1 LKVYESMI
9 IVKSDHDETALAE
22 FRKGVE
28 TVLSE
33 NGAELLRFLDLG
45 VRDMAYDIAKE
56 KRGHYFLVYFQGSG
70 TAISALSRH
79 LKLSE
84 HCLRHMVL
92 LTEGKVPEQVEGE
105 AGGIITA
112 AGTFESRGRSPRR
125 EGRYFRRPRTEEE
138 EEVEDAEDLIR
149 RPPTPAPPK
158 ESPEKLKKEQKTE
171 PTPGP
176 PPEAAEAPP
185 EAAEAPPEAVEAPP
199 EAVEAPPEA
208 VETLPDEGEK
218 S

>member
-1 LKVYESMI
+1 MKVYESMI
-9 IVKSDHDETALAE
+9 VVKSDHDEAALAE

-45 VRDMAYDIAKE
+45 VRDLAYDIAKE
-56 KRGHYFLVYFQGSG
+56 KRGRYFLVYFQGGG

-92 LTEGKVPEQVEGE
+92 LNEGKVPEQVEGE
-105 AGGIITA
+105 VSGIITA

-125 EGRYFRRPRTEEE
+125 EGRYFRRARTEEE
-138 EEVEDAEDLIR
+138 EEEEKEDEEDLIR
-149 RPPTPAPPK
+149 RPPTTAPPK
-158 ESPEKLKKEQKTE
+158 ESRKESPEELKKEQKTE
-171 PTPGP
+171 PTAGP
-176 PPEAAEAPP
+176 PPEAVEP
-185 EAAEAPPEAVEAPP
+185 PPEAVEP
-199 EAVEAPPEA
+199 
-208 VETLPDEGEK
+208 LPDEKEK

>member
-1 LKVYESMI
+1 MKVYESMI

-56 KRGHYFLVYFQGSG
+56 KRGHYFLVFFQGSG
-70 TAISALSRH
+70 SAINALSRH

-84 HCLRHMVL
+84 HCLRHMAL

-138 EEVEDAEDLIR
+138 EEEGDAEDLIR
-149 RPPTPAPPK
+149 RPPTSAPPKEPPK
-158 ESPEKLKKEQKTE
+158 ESPKELKKEQKTE

-185 EAAEAPPEAVEAPP
+185 EA
-199 EAVEAPPEA
+199 